1 MTNTTRNRLRFLIA
15 ILAVV
20 ALSIFCSQFAH
31 AQDATEIEGALAVL
45 QRHVTYEPG
54 SSNLTALRP
63 PVATIK
69 AGRGNCLEQSFA
81 LCYMILVLNPDAI
94 CEIGVYT
101 NGPGTVGHATAIING
116 IEVDPSGGLTGN
128 TYRYRRVEPY
138 SRMLYLYTRNYE

>member
-1 MTNTTRNRLRFLIA
+1 MKPNTRVLVYIIA
-15 ILAVV
+15 TLALVV
-20 ALSIFCSQFAH
+20 LCSQFAQ
-31 AQDATEIEGALAVL
+31 AQDAVEIDGALTVL
-45 QRHVTYEPG
+45 KRHVTYEAG

-81 LCYMILVLNPDAI
+81 LCYLILSCFPDAI

-116 IEVDPSGGLTGN
+116 VEADPTGALTTN